1 MKANFPA
8 LWLLALHNNH
18 SLRQPAPLIQKI
30 PVRVYAQQPALLRLM
45 MFFPLRFPVICVNP
59 RLSPVHGSPVAL
71 FLLTQAMRY
80 KRWPFSLSICPA
92 FEYRAF
98 FSGDAVTGKKNNFI
112 GLMISIRGAA
122 LLQECGQH
130 CGNSTESGNMN

>member
-18 SLRQPAPLIQKI
+18 SLRRPAPSIQKNTC
-30 PVRVYAQQPALLRLM
+30 AGLRSTTGS
-45 MFFPLRFPVICVNP
+45 FAADDVFPSPGPSICVIP
-59 RLSPVHGSPVAL
+59 AFSCPWLTVAL

-98 FSGDAVTGKKNNFI
+98 FSGDAVTGKRT
-112 GLMISIRGAA
+112 ISSV
-122 LLQECGQH
+122 L
-130 CGNSTESGNMN
+130 